1 VHHFHCSLP
10 DAGVSPH
17 TRLKSVLGLEGILQ
31 GTWGDIVARRPNP
44 RQSTRHT
51 QHTRIAVIIAPSSQ
65 RRRQH
70 QRQHQRQHRERHWRG
85 YKRKRQD
92 QRHQGNSEKEEEKEE
107 QNNILALVMME
118 SDASILPA
126 PRALLTSLI
135 NTFTSLPVAA
145 QSTQPAKSASRSVQA
160 QDATSPL
167 ALLPSNSRTLITTL
181 HVIYPSLLLPALDL
195 LDRGLVTR
203 VLVLDNSTPASVQ
216 SPPLVSS
223 AEAEIEQARRDARA
237 ASFHL
242 VRSAQQ
248 QPARRGRRPPP
259 ALLEDAGRGP
269 TYLVCTQAW
278 SCDCAAFAFGAFP
291 AVSGEKD
298 RAATA
303 GYQIRPAD
311 DDAGGGNVEHALRGG
326 AHGWEFGGLSLDSRD
341 DGTGVASGT
350 PPCCKHLLACV
361 LAERW
366 GSVLGDYVQERKVGR
381 EEAAGLIG
389 SL

>member
-1 VHHFHCSLP
+1 MDSG
-10 DAGVSPH
+10 A
-17 TRLKSVLGLEGILQ
+17 
-31 GTWGDIVARRPNP
+31 
-44 RQSTRHT
+44 ST
-51 QHTRIAVIIAPSSQ
+51 
-65 RRRQH
+65 
-70 QRQHQRQHRERHWRG
+70 
-85 YKRKRQD
+85 
-92 QRHQGNSEKEEEKEE
+92 
-107 QNNILALVMME
+107 
-118 SDASILPA
+118 LPA

-135 NTFTSLPVAA
+135 NTLTSLPIPIGG
-145 QSTQPAKSASRSVQA
+145 TQLARTASRIAHA
-160 QDATSPL
+160 QDATNPL
-167 ALLPSNSRTLITTL
+167 ALLPPNSRTLITTL

-203 VLVLDNSTPASVQ
+203 VLVLDSESAAH
-216 SPPLVSS
+216 SPLTSS
-223 AEAEIEQARRDARA
+223 LDEAEQARRDARA
-237 ASFHL
+237 GLFHI

-248 QPARRGRRPPP
+248 PRRGRRP
-259 ALLEDAGRGP
+259 ALDDASRGP

-291 AVSGEKD
+291 AGEKD

-303 GYQIRPAD
+303 GYQIRPAED
-311 DDAGGGNVEHALRGG
+311 NRYASRPQREAVHPLRGG
-326 AHGWEFGGLSLDSRD
+326 AHGWEFGGLSMDGRSD
-341 DGTGVASGT
+341 DGGGGGVASGA